1 MHNKLYSRY
10 ARIANCFSRA
20 LPYFASTVLNKSEET
35 KRKYYDSELV
45 FLARH
50 PDKLIIVKIR

>member
-1 MHNKLYSRY
+1 MHNKLYSKY
-10 ARIANCFSRA
+10 ARIVNCFSRA
-20 LPYFASTVLNKSEET
+20 LPYFAGLNKSEET

-45 FLARH
+45 FLPRH

>member
-20 LPYFASTVLNKSEET
+20 LPYFALIGLNKSEET
-35 KRKYYDSELV
+35 KRKYYDSDLV
-45 FLARH
+45 FLPRH
-50 PDKLIIVKIR
+50 PDKLMIVKIK